1 MPGKQNILQMPKT
14 VAGAVDPKRKGA
26 LRLELVY

>member
-14 VAGAVDPKRKGA
+14 VGGAFGPKRKVA